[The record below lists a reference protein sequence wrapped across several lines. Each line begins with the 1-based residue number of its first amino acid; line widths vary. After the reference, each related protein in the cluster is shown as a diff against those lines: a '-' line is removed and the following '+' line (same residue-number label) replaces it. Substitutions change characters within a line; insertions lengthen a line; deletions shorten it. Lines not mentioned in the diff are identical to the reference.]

1 MDAPAGKLE
10 KTDTRHS
17 GEEPG
22 CTGDLRYELLRS
34 IRQGDRLARPG
45 DDHDGHHRVRIVRE
59 PAQAAHP
66 SIGCARIKPIPW
78 EVPLKETGEEGHE
91 TDNGSISAI
100 SCSEADLGRTCL
112 VQHLI
117 EIEGAQPPPL
127 SQEGSDG
134 LTDPGD
140 AQGGDNRT
148 GCGSLELNG
157 STGPEEGL
165 LPSVLRRLS
174 QTKRRNARRKLTE
187 TKRRNVT
194 LDALAGARWFR
205 TLNLASRYWQFRVMP
220 FGLCNAPETF
230 QRLMETA
237 LRGLTWKTC
246 LVYLNDIIVFRMT
259 EEEHLGRL
267 ERELSRLQSL
277 GMGSA
282 LTRRDGGGPEV
293 AHATVL
299 EGIRQFLGLASYN
312 RRGEAALGAERG
324 GRVRPPKA
332 RADQPPDPGPPR
344 FRPSFPANASEDAIG
359 AVLSHQEEQGQP
371 VEIAFTSRSLSRAER
386 VSVRQEVHGPHRPQ
400 LLEMAAEHSRTR
412 EAACPLVGTA
422 GVVLFDVVHRPG
434 QEQQNVKWT
443 RTRRYWN
450 SAWARKR

>member
-17 GEEPG
+17 DEEPG
-22 CTGDLRYELLRS
+22 CTGDLRS

-91 TDNGSISAI
+91 TDNGDLGA
-100 SCSEADLGRTCL
+100 EADLGRTCL

-165 LPSVLRRLS
+165 LPLVLRRLS
-174 QTKRRNARRKLTE
+174 QTKRPRGERPGEDR
-187 TKRRNVT
+187 VFH
-194 LDALAGARWFR
+194 ALGLF
-205 TLNLASRYWQFRVMP
+205 QFRVMP
-220 FGLCNAPETF
+220 FGLCNAPATF

-277 GMGSA
+277 G
-282 LTRRDGGGPEV
+282 LKIKLENTDPEKMAAV
-293 AHATVL
+293 QKWPMPRCL
-299 EGIRQFLGLASYN
+299 RESGK
-312 RRGEAALGAERG
+312 RGEAALGAEIG

-332 RADQPPDPGPPR
+332 RADQPPDPGTPR

-359 AVLSHQEEQGQP
+359 AVLSQQEEQGQP

-400 LLEMAAEHSRTR
+400 PLEMAAEHSRTR

-450 SAWARKR
+450 SASARKR

>member
-10 KTDTRHS
+10 KTGTRYS

-91 TDNGSISAI
+91 TDNGDMGA
-100 SCSEADLGRTCL
+100 EADLGRTCL
-112 VQHLI
+112 VQHLT
-117 EIEGAQPPPL
+117 EIEGAQPVKLRPPPQPPL
-127 SQEGSDG
+127 CQEGSDG

-174 QTKRRNARRKLTE
+174 QTKRRNARRKLTQ

-277 GMGSA
+277 G
-282 LTRRDGGGPEV
+282 LKIKLENTDPEKMAAV
-293 AHATVL
+293 QKWPMPRCL
-299 EGIRQFLGLASYN
+299 RESGK
-312 RRGEAALGAERG
+312 RGEAALGAERG
-324 GRVRPPKA
+324 ERVRPPKA

-359 AVLSHQEEQGQP
+359 AVLSQQEEQGQP

-400 LLEMAAEHSRTR
+400 LLKMTAEHSRTR

-434 QEQQNVKWT
+434 REQQNVKWT